1 MVWRV
6 SESFYLQKQGNS
18 EQRDSLANYFS
29 SPALCLRFPYQK
41 PKWEFSSMAQQLLYA
56 GSEDT
61 YTFLSVGNAAGYAH
75 WIHLWAGVTNKTRH
89 NRGADFLSLPLSLSH
104 TLPHL
109 LLPLSA
115 GESQPGPCILG
126 KWAFIEP
133 QFLPTWGID
142 WFASQC
148 YSEAKDAES
157 GVDLKLKNTTF
168 FGATVQAK
176 RSLKQFA
183 CISCWLTLHSL
194 CCCC

>member
-1 MVWRV
+1 MKWFGEFQRAFIYK
-6 SESFYLQKQGNS
+6 SREILNREILLQITSAHLLSAWDFLTRNLNGNS
-18 EQRDSLANYFS
+18 PQWHSSCCTLAQKTHTLS
-29 SPALCLRFPYQK
+29 CLS
-41 PKWEFSSMAQQLLYA
+41 EMLLA
-56 GSEDT
+56 MPIG
-61 YTFLSVGNAAGYAH
+61 YTCE
-75 WIHLWAGVTNKTRH
+75 NKTH
-89 NRGADFLSLPLSLSH
+89 RGADFLSLPLSLSH

-109 LLPLSA
+109 LLPLSG
-115 GESQPGPCILG
+115 GESQPGPCIPG

-133 QFLPTWGID
+133 QFLPTCDVD

-157 GVDLKLKNTTF
+157 GVDLKLKNTTL

-183 CISCWLTLHSL
+183 CISCWLKLHSL